1 VIGGLAAGVL
11 TVAELA
17 AFTALYALV
26 LETLIH
32 RTIDVKA
39 LVWVVYEAATLV
51 GSLFIILV

>member
-1 VIGGLAAGVL
+1 
-11 TVAELA
+11 
-17 AFTALYALV
+17 V